1 MSYNSPFTGNVV
13 QPTDVSYREINLTAD
28 LQLEWPINGTTTGDA
43 AARIMEVISTSSSW
57 KLYMPPANQTSV
69 GTDAFIRNIGVE
81 AFQVVD
87 FDGNTIIALAAGDA
101 KYIYVTNSST
111 TAGDWGIVS
120 FGAGSSSADAY
131 SLAGFGLKA
140 VYTTLNQAHDT
151 VTFSSNYTAQDSDRA
166 VCYVWDG
173 GAGTLTL
180 PAAASLGNDWFILI
194 RNGGTGSLSIT
205 PTTSNIND
213 VASISLQPADS
224 CFVCCSGTAYFTV
237 GLGKVSQFN
246 FTQLTKS
253 ISAGTYTLTSAE
265 AANVVQKYIGTL
277 SGTVTVEVPQTV
289 QVYYISN
296 QTIDPGSYDI
306 TFTTG
311 VPGSNTA
318 VIPAGN
324 QVILLCDSVNL
335 YNATTIIAG
344 ATVSSLSDGTVAN
357 PSLNFASETNTGM
370 YRPGS
375 GEIGWSILGVN
386 ALLLSASGLTVPNGI
401 SGGTFT

>member
-131 SLAGFGLKA
+131 SLAGFGLKV
-140 VYTTLNQAHDT
+140 VYTTLTQAHDT

-194 RNGGTGSLSIT
+194 RNGGAGYVVIT
-205 PTTSNIND
+205 PNTKNIN
-213 VASISLQPADS
+213 
-224 CFVCCSGTAYFTV
+224 
-237 GLGKVSQFN
+237 
-246 FTQLTKS
+246 
-253 ISAGTYTLTSAE
+253 
-265 AANVVQKYIGTL
+265 
-277 SGTVTVEVPQTV
+277 
-289 QVYYISN
+289 
-296 QTIDPGSYDI
+296 
-306 TFTTG
+306 
-311 VPGSNTA
+311 
-318 VIPAGN
+318 
-324 QVILLCDSVNL
+324 
-335 YNATTIIAG
+335 
-344 ATVSSLSDGTVAN
+344 
-357 PSLNFASETNTGM
+357 
-370 YRPGS
+370 
-375 GEIGWSILGVN
+375 
-386 ALLLSASGLTVPNGI
+386 
-401 SGGTFT
+401 GGTPINFYPS